1 MRILC
6 ISAQKPDST
15 GSGVYLAETVRS
27 MIAAG
32 HEVAVIAGI
41 DRDDE
46 PDLPAGCAFFPVR
59 YRTDDL
65 PFPVCGMSD
74 VMPYEATRYRDMTPA
89 MVAAFRR
96 AFSARIEEV
105 CRSFAPQAV
114 LCHHLYLVCSVAVE
128 TLERLGM
135 RSAASGRQPC
145 SIWALSHST
154 DLRQVESH
162 GLERARIF
170 AAVSSLD
177 GIMALHSVQK
187 QQIIDIFGVPS
198 EKISIV
204 GTGYNAREF
213 HDERALRAPRPLRML
228 YVGKICR
235 AKGVESLVRSLS
247 YLPAAS
253 GDVELHLV
261 GGYSDQE
268 QYDRVVELARRS
280 PHPVVFCGRVSQD
293 ELVHA
298 YSEAHLFVLPSF
310 FEGLPLVTIEA
321 MACGCRVV
329 ATDLPGVQPWIS
341 EALPGAPIAFVKPP
355 AMQGI
360 DTPVDKELPSF
371 ERRLAA
377 AIGEQLAAASRNPLA
392 GTGFDTASVSWDAL
406 AARLAT
412 LLASSGATAPCA

>member
-1 MRILC
+1 MKILC

-27 MIAAG
+27 LIAAG

-41 DRDDE
+41 DRDDD
-46 PDLPAGCAFFPVR
+46 PVLPAGCAFFPVR

-96 AFSARIEEV
+96 AFASRIEEV
-105 CRSFAPQAV
+105 CRSFHPQAV

-135 RSAASGRQPC
+135 RQGSSELGPC
-145 SIWALSHST
+145 SIWAISHST
-154 DLRQVESH
+154 DLRQMETH
-162 GLERARIF
+162 GLERARIV

-187 QQIIDIFGVPS
+187 QQIIDVFDVPS
-198 EKISIV
+198 EKIAIV
-204 GTGYNAREF
+204 GTGYSSREF
-213 HDERALRAPRPLRML
+213 HDERSLRSSHPLRML
-228 YVGKICR
+228 YVGKICK

-247 YLPAAS
+247 HLPLAS
-253 GDVELHLV
+253 RDVELHLI
-261 GGYSDQE
+261 GGYSDRQ
-268 QYDRVVELARRS
+268 QYDRVVELAQRS
-280 PHPVVFCGRVSQD
+280 PVPVIFRGRVSQD
-293 ELVHA
+293 ELVLA
-298 YSEAHLFVLPSF
+298 YCASHLFVLPSF

-329 ATDLPGVQPWIS
+329 ATDLPGVRPWLA
-341 EALPGAPIAFVKPP
+341 EALPAAPIAFVEPP
-355 AMQGI
+355 AMCGV
-360 DTPVDKELPSF
+360 DVPVEEELPAF
-371 ERRLAA
+371 EQRLAD
-377 AIGEQLAAASRNPLA
+377 AIGAQLAAAARNPLS
-392 GTGFDTASVSWDAL
+392 GTGFDTTSVSWDAL
-406 AARLAT
+406 AGHMAAMLAAR
-412 LLASSGATAPCA
+412 